1 MKRTSDGMNE
11 KSPLGGC
18 EEYEVREDERGGRMG
33 AADVVNEC
41 GYFTPTPAPTGHL
54 LPPRGGEGK
63 MGAMGVGQMTY
74 PMGDSSAALGMTGEF
89 GFALRTFPQILTF
102 CENFVQIF
110 LYGAYF
116 YGGNENCFSR

>member
-1 MKRTSDGMNE
+1 MSAVI
-11 KSPLGGC
+11 SPPHPP
-18 EEYEVREDERGGRMG
+18 
-33 AADVVNEC
+33 
-41 GYFTPTPAPTGHL
+41 FGHL

-63 MGAMGVGQMTY
+63 MGAVSVGQMTH